1 MAEFKLVIND
11 AKHGKSY
18 SKILNESESENL
30 MNLKIKDKV
39 KGDYFGFHG
48 YEFEITGGTD
58 KAGFPMRYDL
68 EGSGRKKALLAN
80 GPCVKIKEK
89 GMRVRK
95 TIRGNTI
102 ANDTSQVNLKVLNYG
117 KDSVAKLLGKEE
129 KKETKIEKE
138 ESKAEQKEEKEQPKT
153 EKKTIEKEEK
163 RN

>member
-129 KKETKIEKE
+129 KKEEISSKETTEKE
-138 ESKAEQKEEKEQPKT
+138 KEEKEQPKT

>member
-117 KDSVAKLLGKEE
+117 KDSVAKLLGREE
-129 KKETKIEKE
+129 KKEEISSKETTEKE
-138 ESKAEQKEEKEQPKT
+138 KEEKEQPKT